1 MMLFALLLVFL
12 GGCRDTQKGLNN
24 SGIDNRLT
32 SLVAEYNQTAIPD
45 RRRVLDSILVSVNE
59 AIETSRREI
68 VGNISGIDV
77 VCDDIDD
84 RTGLVRNPNVEYR
97 ILMGIE
103 PFFEAR
109 FEVFKNDTSRWE
121 AFKLA
126 NLDQICP
133 NQVEENLVLMYA
145 VFMQK
150 QYMSMAK
157 KGGGERQYILNKDRS
172 GEEFLNKMLEFK
184 LEDISQGVWYMGS
197 SREFYDVM
205 SDKLF
210 GIDGAFTIVLSD
222 STMFGDIS
230 ILPVNL
236 SSPDAAKS
244 FGKFAAFALL
254 EMEPMMVPFSLDVLS
269 YLVGETEPAKDS
281 LMESFCQ
288 GFFSLVSKESLSSLS
303 PITLS
308 KFMTGGDVR
317 REFVRVESTSIG
329 LKERIEGD
337 SRMKTSLALQAAA
350 HRGIPIGNTG
360 REIVLNAWVD
370 PNQTEVFKRQGGWSV
385 SLSPDF
391 VAFYGV

>member
-150 QYMSMAK
+150 QYMSIAK
-157 KGGGERQYILNKDRS
+157 KGGGGRQYILNKDRS

-288 GFFSLVSKESLSSLS
+288 GFFPLVSKESLSSLS

-317 REFVRVESTSIG
+317 RDFVRVESTSIG
-329 LKERIEGD
+329 LKERIEGNNQ
-337 SRMKTSLALQAAA
+337 MKTSLALQAAA